1 MIDQNTAREIMNS
14 RLGKNLVIVD
24 EFERETAWCF
34 GLGVV
39 NDDGKVMPLLGDSI
53 IRISKEDGEM
63 MD

>member
-24 EFERETAWCF
+24 EFENKTAWCF

>member
-14 RLGKNLVIVD
+14 RLGKNPVIVD
-24 EFERETAWCF
+24 EFESETVWCF
-34 GLGVV
+34 ELGVV

-53 IRISKEDGEM
+53 IRISKEEGEM

>member
-24 EFERETAWCF
+24 EFESETVWCF

-53 IRISKEDGEM
+53 IKISKEDGEM

>member
-24 EFERETAWCF
+24 EFEGETAWCF

-53 IRISKEDGEM
+53 IKISKENGEM